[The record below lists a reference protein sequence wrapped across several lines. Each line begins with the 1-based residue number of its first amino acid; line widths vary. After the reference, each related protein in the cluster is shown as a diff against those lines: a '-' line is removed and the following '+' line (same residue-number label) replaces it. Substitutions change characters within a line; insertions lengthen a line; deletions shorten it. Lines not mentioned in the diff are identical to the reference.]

1 MLEQGFIVSTPRS
14 RTNNS
19 PASAGK
25 GTYSKDGR
33 WLEPEGGDVSARV
46 AEVEFGGPPFFLKL
60 FFGGFVAFLSA
71 DCEVFEVIEGA
82 WGAFGCR
89 FDGEGFYL
97 VEAEGLGEEVVN
109 FLNGEWFGGGFYVV
123 AGHLAPFDE
132 SGEGVG
138 CLGGGK

>member
-1 MLEQGFIVSTPRS
+1 MLERGFKVSTPRVK
-14 RTNNS
+14 TE

-25 GTYSKDGR
+25 GTHSKDGR

-109 FLNGEWFGGGFYVV
+109 FLNGEWFGGGVLCRR
-123 AGHLAPFDE
+123 GS
-132 SGEGVG
+132 SGPIR
-138 CLGGGK
+138 

>member
-1 MLEQGFIVSTPRS
+1 MLERGFKVSTPRVK
-14 RTNNS
+14 TE

-25 GTYSKDGR
+25 GTHSKDGR